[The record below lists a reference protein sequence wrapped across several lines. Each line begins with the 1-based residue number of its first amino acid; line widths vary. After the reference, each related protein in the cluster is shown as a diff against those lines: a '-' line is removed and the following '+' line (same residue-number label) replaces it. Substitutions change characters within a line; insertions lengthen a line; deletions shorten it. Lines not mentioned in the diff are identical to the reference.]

1 MIAYESWCTNWAAYD
16 VPRLW
21 EMVAGEGSRTA
32 WQQVSVWW
40 RLSQALHAQCERL
53 AAVRDA
59 VVRAWPPERSE
70 AARRFVEVLDGLVT
84 SLRQAGYAAGSTSLG
99 LAGIVRV
106 LAEAKAQIEPL
117 YERWRAVS
125 GDVVPAWWDG
135 AEEDLNEQAREVMA
149 RAEVEVA
156 EYAELLK
163 PFPMYDIRSGAPPSE
178 IIDIHQVHT
187 ARASAAPPASDRPF
201 LPQVPHDPPAPLP
214 GMDPLLPRG
223 PILAGGSAAPASP
236 GLVDPGHAGVPLAP
250 GGAGVGGSWLVTT
263 PRGPVLVPGGVIG
276 PPAALS
282 TRASGATSP
291 PPAAGAP
298 ARGAAA
304 ASGVARAVPGVVTP
318 SGIAPTGMSGRHGS
332 GHGSA
337 SRVRRSVPTPIS
349 GGYRTADGHLVTISG
364 LNTRHAGVPGRSVAA
379 PNDPWVV
386 DTGVPAVVTPDPPR
400 QHDPGPGVIGIDR

>member
-1 MIAYESWCTNWAAYD
+1 MTAYESWCTNWAAYD

-70 AARRFVEVLDGLVT
+70 AARRYIEVLDGLVA

-99 LAGIVRV
+99 LAGIVGV

-117 YERWRAVS
+117 YERWQVVS
-125 GDVVPAWWDG
+125 RDLVPGWWDG
-135 AEEDLNEQAREVMA
+135 AEEELNEQARDVMA
-149 RAEVEVA
+149 RAEAEVA
-156 EYAELLK
+156 EYAELIK
-163 PFPMYDIRSGAPPSE
+163 PFPQYDVRSGAPPSE
-178 IIDIHQVHT
+178 IINSDRMDT
-187 ARASAAPPASDRPF
+187 TRASAVVPGSDR
-201 LPQVPHDPPAPLP
+201 LPLSPVPHDPPEPLP
-214 GMDPLLPRG
+214 GIDPHFPGG
-223 PILAGGSAAPASP
+223 PVLAGTPATPASP
-236 GLVDPGHAGVPLAP
+236 GLVDSGQVGVPLAP
-250 GGAGVGGSWLVTT
+250 AGAGGGSSWLVTT
-263 PRGPVLVPGGVIG
+263 LRGPVLVPGGVIG
-276 PPAALS
+276 PPAAVS

-291 PPAAGAP
+291 PPIAGAP
-298 ARGAAA
+298 ARGAVA
-304 ASGVARAVPGVVTP
+304 ASSAARAVPGVVTP
-318 SGIAPTGMSGRHGS
+318 NGIAPTGMSGHNGS
-332 GHGSA
+332 GHGGA

-364 LNTRHAGVPGRSVAA
+364 LNARHIGVPGRPMADQ
-379 PNDPWVV
+379 NDPWVV
-386 DTGVPAVVTPDPPR
+386 DTGVPAVITPDPPR